1 MTNFLKTVVYGGL
14 FIVPFLT
21 LYVSNDSFFPYITGK
36 NFWFRII
43 VEIVVA
49 AWLVLS
55 LLEVKYRPKFSW
67 VMVSSGVLLVVM
79 FFANLFGEHV
89 STGFF
94 SNFERMDGYITLV
107 HVLLYALVLGSF
119 LTTKQQWTWY
129 LHATLFAAFIAAVN
143 GFAQNVGWV
152 EGYENRRVESY
163 LGNAAYLSIY
173 MLFHIFFAFWLFVES
188 KVTWRRVMYAFV
200 ALLCTYVLFESGT
213 RGTVL
218 GLIAGVG
225 VMSGYIILFGSK
237 YKEFRRYA
245 IGVVALVVVSGG
257 VLLAAKDSAFVQENA
272 SLARIAN
279 INLSED
285 LKVRGT
291 IWGMAWEGVKERPIL
306 GWGQGNF
313 NYIFNTQY
321 DPFLFNQEQWF
332 DRTHNIILDWLVAG
346 GFLGLIAYLSIFLA
360 SVYYLAVR
368 PLLRED
374 TSFTVL
380 ERGVLLGILVGY
392 FVHNLVVFDNI
403 VSYIFFA
410 LILGL
415 IHSRVA
421 TPVRAIEQW
430 KVDSRIVTQMAAPAI
445 AIGVAAL
452 IFTLNVPG
460 MQASSDIIDSYKAK
474 TPADSL
480 AAYKRALGRE
490 SFAQQEVTEQLAQ
503 QAMTVARATTVD
515 PEVQQ
520 EFISLAESELKRLV
534 AFKPGDARIHVFFG
548 TFYRTLGNLPAAE
561 EQMNIARELSPN
573 KQSIILQQGAIAFSK
588 QDYVAARDFF
598 KTAYDLD
605 ERNEEARTLY
615 IAMLFANGEGDEAK
629 KIIADNDLIKSIAL
643 SDFVISAINQAGD
656 EAYLTTLYETR
667 IQVQPE
673 VDQNWASLSFLYQ
686 KQGMNAKA
694 IETLR
699 AAASARPTFAKS
711 ANCIADNLE
720 AGRDAQL
727 GCQ

>member
-1 MTNFLKTVVYGGL
+1 MTDFLKTVVYGGL
-14 FIVPFLT
+14 FIIPFLT
-21 LYVSNDSFFPYITGK
+21 LYVSNDSFFPFITGK

-43 VEIVVA
+43 VEIVVG

-67 VMVSSGVLLVVM
+67 VMVSSAALLVVM

-107 HVLLYALVLGSF
+107 HVLLYALVLGSVF
-119 LTTKQQWTWY
+119 TTKGSQTAIM
-129 LHATLFAAFIAAVN
+129 HATLGAAFITAVY
-143 GFAQNVGWV
+143 GVGQYLGWY
-152 EGYENRRVESY
+152 EGYRGRIESY
-163 LGNAAYLSIY
+163 LGNAAYMSIY
-173 MLFHIFFAFWLFVES
+173 MLFHIFIAFWLFVES
-188 KVTWRRVMYAFV
+188 KVGWKRVVY
-200 ALLCTYVLFESGT
+200 ALLAILFTFALVETGT
-213 RGTVL
+213 RGTAV

-225 VMSGYIILFGSK
+225 VMVGYIALFGTK
-237 YKEFRRYA
+237 FQEFRRYA
-245 IGVVALVVVSGG
+245 LGIL
-257 VLLAAKDSAFVQENA
+257 VLLTVSVGSLFAFKDSNFVKESPN
-272 SLARIAN
+272 LARISS

-291 IWGMAWEGVKERPIL
+291 IWGMAWEGVKERPVL

-313 NYIFNTQY
+313 NYIFNEQY

-332 DRTHNIILDWLVAG
+332 DRAHNIIIDWLVAG
-346 GFLGLIAYLSIFLA
+346 GFLGLIAYLSIFFA

-374 TSFTVL
+374 TAFTVL

-415 IHSRVA
+415 IHARVA
-421 TPVRAIEQW
+421 TPIRSVDSW
-430 KVDSRIVTQMAAPAI
+430 KVDHRIVTQMAAPAI

-452 IFTLNVPG
+452 IFTLQVPG
-460 MQASSDIIDSYKAK
+460 MQASGDIIDSFKAK

-503 QAMTVARATTVD
+503 QAMNVARSSSVD
-515 PEVQQ
+515 PAVQQ
-520 EFISLAESELKRLV
+520 EFLALAESELKRLI
-534 AFKPGDARIHVFFG
+534 ADKPGDARIHVFFG
-548 TFYRTLGNLPAAE
+548 TFYRTLNNLPAAE
-561 EQMNIARELSPN
+561 EQMAIARELSPN

-588 QDYVAARDFF
+588 PDYVAARDFF

-605 ERNEEARTLY
+605 ERNEEARTFY
-615 IAMLFANGEGDEAK
+615 IAMLFANNEGDIAK
-629 KIIADNDLIKSIAL
+629 QLIAENDLIKSIAL
-643 SDFVISAINQAGD
+643 SDFVISAINQVGD

-667 IQVQPE
+667 IQIQPE
-673 VDQNWASLSFLYQ
+673 VDQNWASLAFLYQ
-686 KQGMNAKA
+686 KQGNRTKA
-694 IETLR
+694 VETLR
-699 AAASARPTFAKS
+699 TAAAARPTFAKT
-711 ANCIADNLE
+711 ATCIADNLE